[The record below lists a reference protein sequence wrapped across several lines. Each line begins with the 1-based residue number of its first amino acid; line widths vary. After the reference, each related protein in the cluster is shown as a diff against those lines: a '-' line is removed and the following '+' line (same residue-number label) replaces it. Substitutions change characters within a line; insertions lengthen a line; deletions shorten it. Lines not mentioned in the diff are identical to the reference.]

1 MLIEGVKIATSP
13 LRCKRERERIGN
25 RMHSGER
32 AGEELRQN
40 ERALRGWCGFISL
53 CFHSRGAG

>member
-13 LRCKRERERIGN
+13 QRCKRERERIGN

-32 AGEELRQN
+32 AGEGQRQN
-40 ERALRGWCGFISL
+40 ERALRGWHGFISS
-53 CFHSRGAG
+53 CFH

>member
-13 LRCKRERERIGN
+13 QRCKRERERIGN

-32 AGEELRQN
+32 AGEGQRQN
-40 ERALRGWCGFISL
+40 ERALRSWHGFISS
-53 CFHSRGAG
+53 CFH